1 MARQWQCNGIQDAE
15 IDRIIDFFERFA
27 EQVPLELF
35 VLVGCFAEE
44 IFSPIPS
51 FVVLIPAGAAAQVQD
66 ISWWYLPVL
75 ALIGAAGRVLA
86 SLILYFIADKS
97 EDWLFG
103 SGRRFFGVSHRQI
116 ERLGQRFSGS
126 SRDLLVLFLLN
137 AVPVLPTSLLSL
149 ACGFIKINLR
159 VFVIATFFGSAVN
172 AVFYMS
178 LGYAGVTA
186 AAQLKGLDVALQIAL
201 GVLVAALVGWLL
213 YRKKKKS
220 R

>member
-1 MARQWQCNGIQDAE
+1 M
-15 IDRIIDFFERFA
+15 
-27 EQVPLELF
+27 PLELF
-35 VLVGCFAEE
+35 VFVGCFAEE
-44 IFSPIPS
+44 VFSPIPS

-75 ALIGAAGRVLA
+75 ALIGATGRVLG

-103 SGRRFFGVSHRQI
+103 DGRRWFGVSHRQV
-116 ERLGQRFSGS
+116 ESVGRRFNGSG
-126 SRDLLVLFLLN
+126 RDLLVLFLLN

-159 VFVIATFFGSAVN
+159 VFVVATFFGSAVN

-178 LGYAGVTA
+178 LGYAGFTA
-186 AAQLKGLDVALQIAL
+186 VAQLKNLDAALQIAL
-201 GVLVAALVGWLL
+201 GVAVAALVAWLL
-213 YRKKKKS
+213 YRKKKKG
-220 R
+220 RA